1 MFSYLLDPF
10 VFQVM
15 GVLRA
20 VNLRMIAMWL
30 INNKTVLFLMSD
42 VISTSNN
49 YSSEC
54 GKRNR
59 TFLGSKFLAFDLTLK
74 AYCHFLKIQADFK
87 SGKKNPRNFYNK
99 TPLWYFVPSGCSLP
113 CDYRWVSSV
122 WMFYHF
128 IFSFLDFRTCF
139 ILFNFL
145 KF

>member
-1 MFSYLLDPF
+1 
-10 VFQVM
+10 M

-20 VNLRMIAMWL
+20 VSLRIIAMWQ
-30 INNKTVLFLMSD
+30 INNKTVIFVMCD
-42 VISTSNN
+42 VISSSNN
-49 YSSEC
+49 YSEC

-59 TFLGSKFLAFDLTLK
+59 TFFGSKFLSSGLTLK
-74 AYCHFLKIQADFK
+74 AGCHFLKIQADFK
-87 SGKKNPRNFYNK
+87 SRGKNPRNFYNK
-99 TPLWYFVPSGCSLP
+99 IPLWYFIPSGCSLP
-113 CDYRWVSSV
+113 CDYRWVVSV